1 MFNGGEIL
9 DGTYEILKE
18 IGSGGTGVVYL
29 AYHRRLKKHV
39 VVKKLKTSMRDPQK
53 IRVEVDILKGLH
65 HPYLP
70 QVYDFLELEG
80 EVYTI
85 MDYVEGKDLQRF
97 LDEGFVFQEKELV
110 RWMKQLCQVLDYLHN
125 QQPPIYH
132 SDIKPGNIMITPNG
146 DICLIDFN
154 ISLGGEPGA
163 DILGLSP
170 WYAAP
175 EQYKKAQLT
184 MAHEDSSFLVLD
196 ERMDI
201 YSLGATFYSLMSGLL
216 PDRSDSEFLPLSYLE
231 LPYSDA
237 LVNIVEKTMEPEPE
251 KRYSTAS
258 ALGKALDY
266 IYKMDTEY
274 RRLQCQSR
282 AIVAGCGA
290 LIVTGILLCVYGVQT
305 GNRQAYETAC
315 GEFQDSVA
323 EYEDAQSVQL
333 GLDIL
338 NDRRFQNILKKNPED
353 KAEILHAVGGIYFA
367 QEDYETA
374 VEYYEEA
381 VEEYGQPSYYRDLV
395 LAAVRTDDVGLAERK
410 LREAKR
416 QGLKDEELILTQ
428 QEVAY
433 ARSEMDRVIEIAE
446 TLSESKNSEIAGYSS
461 LLGAK
466 AYGELGDYEK
476 QAEFLEKAYDLGQ
489 DKRCLRELGGTY
501 LEAANSQG
509 IKSRNEYLTKAEEC
523 YEKLQK
529 FYGVSYRDQMNLAVI
544 QENLGKYAEAEKSLK
559 KLVKQYP
566 EEYEIYMH
574 LTYISLKKQ
583 EGKDWEQR
591 DYARA
596 LEYYKKAEQSYKKAG
611 RPQDGAMAELEEYV
625 AQIEG
630 GRQ

>member
-29 AYHRRLKKHV
+29 AYHRRLKKYV

-80 EVYTI
+80 DVYTI
-85 MDYVEGKDLQRF
+85 MDYVEGKDLQCF

-110 RWMKQLCQVLDYLHN
+110 RWMKQLCQVLDYLHT

-132 SDIKPGNIMITPNG
+132 SDIKPGNIMVTVNG

-154 ISLGGEPGA
+154 ISLGGESGA

-175 EQYKKAQLT
+175 EQYEKAQLT
-184 MAHEDSSFLVLD
+184 RAHQDSSFLVLD
-196 ERMDI
+196 GRMDL

-216 PDRSDSEFLPLSYLE
+216 PDRMDSEFVPLSYLE

-237 LVNIVEKTMEPEPE
+237 LTNIVEKTMEQEPG
-251 KRYSTAS
+251 KRYQTAA

-266 IYKMDTEY
+266 IYKMDSGY
-274 RRLQCQSR
+274 QRIQRQSR
-282 AIVAGCGA
+282 VLVAACGA
-290 LIVTGILLCVYGVQT
+290 FIVTGVLFCFYGIQIE
-305 GNRQAYETAC
+305 NRQAYEVAY
-315 GEFQDSVA
+315 EKFQTSA
-323 EYEDAQSVQL
+323 EKYEDTESIRL
-333 GLDIL
+333 GIELL
-338 NDRRFQNILKKNPED
+338 NNSRFGNILKKNPED
-353 KAEILHAVGGIYFA
+353 RAEVLYEVGNLYFA
-367 QEDYETA
+367 QEDYETS

-381 VEEYGQPSYYRDLV
+381 VEEHGNPSYYRDLV
-395 LAAVRTDDVGLAERK
+395 IAAVRTGDVKLAERK

-416 QGLKDEELILTQ
+416 EGLRDEELTLTH

-433 ARSEMDRVIEIAE
+433 AKGEMEKVTEIAE
-446 TLSESKNSEIAGYSS
+446 TLAESKNSEIAGYSS

-466 AYGELGDYEK
+466 AYGELKDYEK
-476 QAEFLEKAYDLGQ
+476 QAEFLEKAYDLGR

-501 LEAANSQG
+501 LAATASQG
-509 IKSRNEYLTKAEEC
+509 IKNRKEYLTKAETC

-529 FYGVSYRDQMNLAVI
+529 SYGVSYRDQMNLAVI
-544 QENLGKYAEAEKSLK
+544 QENLGKYAECEKNLK
-559 KLVKQYP
+559 KLAKQYP
-566 EEYEIYMH
+566 QEYEIYMH
-574 LTYISLKKQ
+574 LTYISLKQQDYTKALDYYQ
-583 EGKDWEQR
+583 EAGQK
-591 DYARA
+591 
-596 LEYYKKAEQSYKKAG
+596 YKKAG
-611 RPQDGAMAELEEYV
+611 NPQDSAMAELEEYMNK
-625 AQIEG
+625 IEG
-630 GRQ
+630 DRQ

>member
-29 AYHRRLKKHV
+29 AYHRRLKKYV

-80 EVYTI
+80 DVYTI
-85 MDYVEGKDLQRF
+85 MDYVEGKDLQCF

-110 RWMKQLCQVLDYLHN
+110 RWMKQLCQVLDYLHT

-132 SDIKPGNIMITPNG
+132 SDIKPGNIMVTVNG

-154 ISLGGEPGA
+154 ISLGGESGA

-175 EQYKKAQLT
+175 EQYEKAQLT
-184 MAHEDSSFLVLD
+184 RAHQDSSFLVLD
-196 ERMDI
+196 GRMDL

-216 PDRSDSEFLPLSYLE
+216 PDRMDSEFVPLSYLE

-237 LVNIVEKTMEPEPE
+237 LTNIVEKTMEQEPG
-251 KRYSTAS
+251 KRYQTAA

-266 IYKMDTEY
+266 IYKMDSGY
-274 RRLQCQSR
+274 QRIQRQSR
-282 AIVAGCGA
+282 VLVAACGA
-290 LIVTGILLCVYGVQT
+290 FIVTGVLFCFYGIQIE
-305 GNRQAYETAC
+305 NRQAYEAAY
-315 GEFQDSVA
+315 EKFQTSA
-323 EYEDAQSVQL
+323 EKYEDTESIRL
-333 GLDIL
+333 GIELL
-338 NDRRFQNILKKNPED
+338 NNSRFGNILKKNPED
-353 KAEILHAVGGIYFA
+353 RAEVLYEVGNLYFA
-367 QEDYETA
+367 QEDYETS

-381 VEEYGQPSYYRDLV
+381 VEEHGNPSYYRDLV
-395 LAAVRTDDVGLAERK
+395 IAAVRTGDVKLAERK

-416 QGLKDEELILTQ
+416 EGLRDEELTLTH

-433 ARSEMDRVIEIAE
+433 AKGEMEKVTEIAE
-446 TLSESKNSEIAGYSS
+446 TLAESKNSEIAGYSS

-466 AYGELGDYEK
+466 AYGELKDYEK
-476 QAEFLEKAYDLGQ
+476 QAEFLEKAYDLGR

-501 LEAANSQG
+501 LAATASQG
-509 IKSRNEYLTKAEEC
+509 IKNRKEYLTKAETC

-529 FYGVSYRDQMNLAVI
+529 SYGVSYRDQMNLAVI
-544 QENLGKYAEAEKSLK
+544 QENLGKYAECEKNLK
-559 KLVKQYP
+559 KLAKQYP
-566 EEYEIYMH
+566 QEYEIYMH
-574 LTYISLKKQ
+574 LAYISLKQ
-583 EGKDWEQR
+583 Q
-591 DYARA
+591 DYTKA
-596 LEYYKKAEQSYKKAG
+596 LDYYQKAGQKYKKAG
-611 RPQDGAMAELEEYV
+611 NPQDSAMAELEEYMNK
-625 AQIEG
+625 IEG
-630 GRQ
+630 DRQ

>member
-18 IGSGGTGVVYL
+18 IGRGGTGVVYL
-29 AYHRRLKKHV
+29 AYHRRLKKYV

-70 QVYDFLELEG
+70 QVYDFLELDG

-85 MDYVEGKDLQRF
+85 MDYVEGKDLQCF
-97 LDEGFVFQEKELV
+97 LEEGFMFQEKELV
-110 RWMKQLCQVLDYLHN
+110 RWMKQLCQVLDYLHT

-132 SDIKPGNIMITPNG
+132 SDIKPGNIMVTANG

-175 EQYKKAQLT
+175 EQYEKAQLT
-184 MAHEDSSFLVLD
+184 GAHQDSSFLVLD
-196 ERMDI
+196 GRMDL

-216 PDRSDSEFLPLSYLE
+216 PDRMDSEFMSLSYLE

-237 LVNIVEKTMEPEPE
+237 LTNIVEKTMEQEPG
-251 KRYSTAS
+251 KRYQTAA

-266 IYKMDTEY
+266 IYKMDSGY
-274 RRLQCQSR
+274 QRIQRQSR
-282 AIVAGCGA
+282 ALVAGCGA
-290 LIVTGILLCVYGVQT
+290 LIVTGLLFCFYGVQME
-305 GNRQAYETAC
+305 NRRAYETAY
-315 GEFQDSVA
+315 EKFQTSA
-323 EYEDAQSVQL
+323 KKYEDTESIRL
-333 GLDIL
+333 GIELL
-338 NDRRFQNILKKNPED
+338 NNSRFGNILKKNPED
-353 KAEILHAVGGIYFA
+353 KAEVLYEIGNLYFA
-367 QEDYETA
+367 QEDYETS

-381 VEEYGQPSYYRDLV
+381 VEEHGSPSYYRDLV
-395 LAAVRTDDVGLAERK
+395 IAAVRTGDVKLAERK
-410 LREAKR
+410 LREAKKE
-416 QGLKDEELILTQ
+416 GLKDEELTLTH

-433 ARSEMDRVIEIAE
+433 AKGEMEKVTEIAE
-446 TLSESKNSEIAGYSS
+446 ILAESKNSEIAGYSS

-466 AYGELGDYEK
+466 AYGELKNYEK
-476 QAEFLEKAYDLGQ
+476 QAEFLERSYNLGR

-501 LEAANSQG
+501 LAAADSQG
-509 IKSRNEYLTKAEEC
+509 IKNRKEYLMKAEEC

-529 FYGVSYRDQMNLAVI
+529 SYGVTYRDQMNLAVI
-544 QENLGKYAEAEKSLK
+544 QENLGKYAESEKGLK
-559 KLVKQYP
+559 KLEKQYP

-574 LTYISLKKQ
+574 LAYISLKQ
-583 EGKDWEQR
+583 Q
-591 DYARA
+591 DYAKA
-596 LEYYKKAEQSYKKAG
+596 LDYYQKAEQRYKKAG
-611 RPQDGAMAELEEYV
+611 NSQNSAMTELEEYMKKL
-625 AQIEG
+625 EG
-630 GRQ
+630 GKQ

>member
-29 AYHRRLKKHV
+29 AYHRRLKKYV

-80 EVYTI
+80 DVYTI
-85 MDYVEGKDLQRF
+85 MDYVEGKDLQCF

-110 RWMKQLCQVLDYLHN
+110 RWMKQLCQVLDYLHT

-132 SDIKPGNIMITPNG
+132 SDIKPGNIMVTVNG
-146 DICLIDFN
+146 NICLIDFN
-154 ISLGGEPGA
+154 ISLGGESGA

-175 EQYKKAQLT
+175 EQYEKAQLT
-184 MAHEDSSFLVLD
+184 RAHQDSSFLVLD
-196 ERMDI
+196 GRMDL

-216 PDRSDSEFLPLSYLE
+216 PDRMDSEFVPLSYLE

-237 LVNIVEKTMEPEPE
+237 LTNIVEKTMEQEPG
-251 KRYSTAS
+251 KRYQTAA

-266 IYKMDTEY
+266 IYKMDSGY
-274 RRLQCQSR
+274 QRIQRQSR
-282 AIVAGCGA
+282 VLVAACGA
-290 LIVTGILLCVYGVQT
+290 FIVTGVLFCFYGIQIE
-305 GNRQAYETAC
+305 NRQAYEAAY
-315 GEFQDSVA
+315 EKFQTSA
-323 EYEDAQSVQL
+323 EKYEDTESIRL
-333 GLDIL
+333 GIELL
-338 NDRRFQNILKKNPED
+338 NNSRFGNILKKNPED
-353 KAEILHAVGGIYFA
+353 RAEVLYEVGNLYFA
-367 QEDYETA
+367 QEDYETS

-381 VEEYGQPSYYRDLV
+381 VEEHGNPSYYRDLV
-395 LAAVRTDDVGLAERK
+395 IAAVRTGDVKLAERK

-416 QGLKDEELILTQ
+416 EGLRDEELTLTH

-433 ARSEMDRVIEIAE
+433 AKGEMEKVTEIAE
-446 TLSESKNSEIAGYSS
+446 TLAESKNSEIAGYSS

-466 AYGELGDYEK
+466 AYGELKDYEK
-476 QAEFLEKAYDLGQ
+476 QAEFLEKAYDLGR

-501 LEAANSQG
+501 LAATASQG
-509 IKSRNEYLTKAEEC
+509 IKNRKEYLTKAETC

-529 FYGVSYRDQMNLAVI
+529 SYGVSYRDQMNLAVI
-544 QENLGKYAEAEKSLK
+544 QENLGKYAECEKNLK
-559 KLVKQYP
+559 KLAKQYP
-566 EEYEIYMH
+566 QEYEIYMH
-574 LTYISLKKQ
+574 LAYISLKQ
-583 EGKDWEQR
+583 Q
-591 DYARA
+591 DYTKA
-596 LEYYKKAEQSYKKAG
+596 LDYYQKAGQKYKKAG
-611 RPQDGAMAELEEYV
+611 NPQDSAMAELEEYMNK
-625 AQIEG
+625 IEG
-630 GRQ
+630 DRQ

>member
-29 AYHRRLKKHV
+29 AYHRRLKKYV
-39 VVKKLKTSMRDPQK
+39 VVKRLKTSMRDPRK

-70 QVYDFLELEG
+70 QVYDFLELGG

-85 MDYVEGKDLQRF
+85 MDYVEGKDLQCF

-110 RWMKQLCQVLDYLHN
+110 RWMKQLCQVLNYLHT

-132 SDIKPGNIMITPNG
+132 SDIKPGNIMVTANG

-175 EQYKKAQLT
+175 EQYEKAQLT
-184 MAHEDSSFLVLD
+184 RIHQDSSFLVLD
-196 ERMDI
+196 GRMDL
-201 YSLGATFYSLMSGLL
+201 YSLGATFYSLMSGRL
-216 PDRSDSEFLPLSYLE
+216 PDRLDAEFMPLRYLE

-237 LVNIVEKTMEPEPE
+237 LINIVEKTMEQEPE
-251 KRYSTAS
+251 KRYQTAA
-258 ALGKALDY
+258 ALEKALDY
-266 IYKMDTEY
+266 IYKMDSRY
-274 RRLQCQSR
+274 QRVQRQSR
-282 AIVAGCGA
+282 ALVAGCGA
-290 LIVTGILLCVYGVQT
+290 FIVTGLLFCIYGVQME
-305 GNRQAYETAC
+305 NRQAYEDAY
-315 GEFQDSVA
+315 EKFQTNVKK
-323 EYEDAQSVQL
+323 YEDTESIRL
-333 GLDIL
+333 GIELL
-338 NDRRFQNILKKNPED
+338 NNSRFGNILKKNPED
-353 KAEILHAVGGIYFA
+353 KAEVLYEIGNLYFA
-367 QEDYETA
+367 QEDYETS

-381 VEEYGQPSYYRDLV
+381 VEEHGSPSYYRDLV
-395 LAAVRTDDVGLAERK
+395 IAAVRTGDVKLAERK

-416 QGLKDEELILTQ
+416 EGLRDEELTLTH

-433 ARSEMDRVIEIAE
+433 AKGEMEKVTEIAQE
-446 TLSESKNSEIAGYSS
+446 LAESKNSEIAGYSS

-466 AYGELGDYEK
+466 AYGKLKNYEK
-476 QAEFLEKAYDLGQ
+476 QAEFLEKAYDLGR

-501 LEAANSQG
+501 LAAAGSQG
-509 IKSRNEYLTKAEEC
+509 IKNRKEYLTKAETC

-529 FYGVSYRDQMNLAVI
+529 SYGVSYRDQMNLAVI
-544 QENLGKYAEAEKSLK
+544 QENLEKYTESEKNLK
-559 KLVKQYP
+559 KLAKQYP

-574 LTYISLKKQ
+574 LAYISLKQK
-583 EGKDWEQR
+583 
-591 DYARA
+591 DYAKA
-596 LEYYKKAEQSYKKAG
+596 LDYYQKAG
-611 RPQDGAMAELEEYV
+611 HWYQKAGNPQDSAMTELEEYMDK
-625 AQIEG
+625 IEG